1 MKTAA
6 LIIALTG
13 ILAVVLWWAVSSVTS
28 MGGFQMP
35 LIGWLAMIVGV
46 LVAVAIGVGLMALAF
61 HSHRRGYDGP
71 PSGDFGFPRMDDQP
85 PEDTGGPSSSV
96 R

>member
-6 LIIALTG
+6 LI
-13 ILAVVLWWAVSSVTS
+13 VVLVGLLAGVAWWAVSSVTAV
-28 MGGFQMP
+28 GGFQMP
-35 LIGWLAMIVGV
+35 LIGWLAMIIGV

-71 PSGDFGFPRMDDQP
+71 PSAGLGFPPTEDGP
-85 PEDTGGPSSSV
+85 PSDHRDPSSAG

>member
-6 LIIALTG
+6 LILALAG
-13 ILAVVLWWAVSSVTS
+13 ILAAVLWWAVSSVS
-28 MGGFQMP
+28 AVGGFQMP
-35 LIGWLAMIVGV
+35 LIGWLAMIIGV
-46 LVAVAIGVGLMALAF
+46 LVAVGIGVGLMALSF

-71 PSGDFGFPRMDDQP
+71 PSAGLGFPPIDDAAP
-85 PEDTGGPSSSV
+85 NDCRDPSSTG